1 MAAPSELRVPLS
13 PLDING
19 PDLSGITMGY
29 VLRPGIDEDALR
41 SALFRVVDRWR
52 LLAGHPVWDD
62 AAQNWYISVPAP
74 AFPLPTSP
82 PPFHFTVSHVAGPL
96 PHVQPVD
103 DASATLLQS
112 PPIAHF
118 RHPNT
123 VWAIRDVAA
132 RRFPFLAVHITHF
145 DDYDCVGVNVPHALF
160 DAVGLGQ
167 VLRAIDAEMQGK
179 EWAVPPMYAGENP
192 VAKAVK
198 GMEESEAMYEEEP
211 ASLRYLKQVLV
222 SKEPDGT
229 KQFMERMGWE
239 WKMQDVEYRAVYLG
253 RDVVRNLVLTVNKEL
268 ATESGGKERA
278 STGDVLLAWFL
289 KAAHSTETNDNTLL
303 VVPYTSMRD
312 ALSSAAGHPLTTY
325 THNCKYLF
333 ALPPLTIPSLRTAP
347 LPLLAVTARRAL
359 LAARHPASL
368 QALLHWRERTGS
380 LLNRRPGVDSWLVSN
395 QGIGRFADVDFGVET
410 VEYWSWTSS
419 VLSMDHIL
427 TINGFKGGYVLQA
440 PMRRSRWEAVERELA
455 GLKTRFRRSTE
466 QGADSMDAKL

>member
-1 MAAPSELRVPLS
+1 MAAPSELRVPLR

-29 VLRPGIDEDALR
+29 VLRPGINEDALR

-62 AAQNWYISVPAP
+62 AAQNWYISIPSPAH
-74 AFPLPTSP
+74 PLPTSP

-96 PHVQPVD
+96 LHVQPVH

-118 RHPNT
+118 RHPDT

-167 VLRAIDAEMQGK
+167 VLRAIDAEMHGK
-179 EWAVPPMYAGENP
+179 EWEVPLMYFGGNP
-192 VAKAVK
+192 VAKAVRD
-198 GMEESEAMYEEEP
+198 MEESEAMYEEEP
-211 ASLRYLKQVLV
+211 TSLTYLKQVLV
-222 SKEPDGT
+222 SKEPDGI
-229 KQFMERMGWE
+229 KQFMERMEWE
-239 WKMQDVEYRAVYLG
+239 WNTQDVEYKAVYLG
-253 RDVVRNLVLTVNKEL
+253 KDVVRDLVNNVNEELAKESGRKEL
-268 ATESGGKERA
+268 A
-278 STGDVLLAWFL
+278 STGRPQHRDHRQYRARSPLHLHATRSL
-289 KAAHSTETNDNTLL
+289 QPPATPSPPTPTTANTSSPSPHS
-303 VVPYTSMRD
+303 PSPPS
-312 ALSSAAGHPLTTY
+312 APHPSPSSPRAT
-325 THNCKYLF
+325 
-333 ALPPLTIPSLRTAP
+333 
-347 LPLLAVTARRAL
+347 RRAL

-395 QGIGRFADVDFGVET
+395 QGIGRFADIDFSVEM
-410 VEYWSWTSS
+410 VGYWSWTSS

-427 TINGFKGGYVLQA
+427 TINGFKGGYVMQA
-440 PMRRSRWEAVERELA
+440 PMRRSRWEAVVRELE
-455 GLKTRFRRSTE
+455 GLETRFGRSAE
-466 QGADSMDAKL
+466 QGADSTDAKL